1 MILERDVEVATFNN
15 HLAEF
20 CQPKR
25 GSVLERTGQ
34 ARAYRY
40 RFHDPL
46 LVPFIFMDALNT
58 GMITDENLALLG
70 AEF

>member
-1 MILERDVEVATFNN
+1 
-15 HLAEF
+15 
-20 CQPKR
+20 
-25 GSVLERTGQ
+25 LERTGQ

-46 LVPFIFMDALNT
+46 LVPFVFMDALNT